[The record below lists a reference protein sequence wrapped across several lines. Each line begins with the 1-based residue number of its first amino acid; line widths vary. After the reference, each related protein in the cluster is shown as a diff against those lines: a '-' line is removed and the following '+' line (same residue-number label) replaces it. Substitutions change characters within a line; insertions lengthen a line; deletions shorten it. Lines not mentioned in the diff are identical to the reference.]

1 MIKLF
6 ITLFV
11 KIAFCSEHPPTNA
24 PEEQISYSSLLDGYK
39 RYFEESFLSGID
51 EKTLLQHSHI
61 KENQQ
66 FMIKFLNLMCKLDH
80 KNISKIHKIIVNV
93 NGLGFEIIHDMHKI
107 ALDQYLKM
115 EHDEMEIGFEIIYD
129 KDKIALDQ
137 YLEKKHKEKDLDF
150 EKIYDK
156 DKIALN
162 KNLKKKHEEM
172 NLIEQLLEGVSYIHS
187 KNIVHNALGSDKLK
201 VTEEK
206 ILMIS
211 KFYFADDLTSKINEL
226 NVPSKNS
233 EHELK
238 NLNTERKKLF
248 LKDIRSVGNIIS
260 KILKYED
267 IDNWEEN
274 FYFGGNIERDI
285 KSCNLLKEILM
296 LKLTNEALIDLICS
310 CYHPSLDIVPSA
322 SELLDS
328 FRRIRNSEK

>member
-1 MIKLF
+1 
-6 ITLFV
+6 
-11 KIAFCSEHPPTNA
+11 
-24 PEEQISYSSLLDGYK
+24 
-39 RYFEESFLSGID
+39 
-51 EKTLLQHSHI
+51 
-61 KENQQ
+61 
-66 FMIKFLNLMCKLDH
+66 
-80 KNISKIHKIIVNV
+80 
-93 NGLGFEIIHDMHKI
+93 MHKI

-129 KDKIALDQ
+129 KDKIALDR
-137 YLEKKHKEKDLDF
+137 YLKMEHDETDLDF

-172 NLIEQLLEGVSYIHS
+172 DLIEQLLEGVSYIHS

-238 NLNTERKKLF
+238 
-248 LKDIRSVGNIIS
+248 I
-260 KILKYED
+260 
-267 IDNWEEN
+267 
-274 FYFGGNIERDI
+274 
-285 KSCNLLKEILM
+285 
-296 LKLTNEALIDLICS
+296 
-310 CYHPSLDIVPSA
+310 
-322 SELLDS
+322 
-328 FRRIRNSEK
+328 